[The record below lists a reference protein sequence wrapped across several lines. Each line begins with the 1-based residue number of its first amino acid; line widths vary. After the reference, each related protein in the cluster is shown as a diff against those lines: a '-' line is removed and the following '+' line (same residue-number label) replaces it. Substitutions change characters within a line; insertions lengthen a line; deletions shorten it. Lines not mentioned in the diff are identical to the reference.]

1 MHKYFVNSYRLAIY
15 EIIYQ
20 APPPVRMLSFSPLR
34 VFATLVCAALFG
46 SVLFATSF
54 ASAQT
59 TPASNIVFNG
69 PSGLVVAKNRHRVV
83 NALDYVSDGSNTIT
97 CGDATNIDTTEIN
110 TVTRSGCNFTVA
122 PKNVE
127 GPARFTVPYTSSG
140 GDTHNGVINIRV
152 GPNSSIALRNYN
164 AASTFTI
171 PSGGRNTFNMN
182 DYIYDTQG
190 YSYTCVG
197 LTIAFYITPNPNN
210 PFSGCTYTFNA
221 DNTACNGC
229 SLDITVPVTPFGASS
244 PTNVTISL
252 HPYGPASSVTYT
264 PPTGLLTGPGH
275 PIEINA
281 QGYATDVRDAY
292 RISCGDATNIDST
305 GIDSVTREGCVFTVT
320 PKSVQGTTMFTVP
333 YTSSAT
339 GTANGVVSLQVG
351 PPSNIVY
358 NAPTDLSVAL
368 NRTLTIDAAPYASD
382 GGYTVSCGD
391 ATGFNIAELASVTRG
406 TGANSCMFTVTPSQL
421 RPGGSTLP
429 GTSSFTVPY
438 SSSGGDTHDGIINVV
453 VRPSSTITF
462 TAPAT
467 NPSVAVGG
475 SVTLDLGAY
484 VSDGN
489 YTVSCGTVTV
499 SAEVSLTSQ
508 NGCSVVL
515 AGGANTGTATVTVPY
530 TSTGGATSSE
540 TVSVNVI
547 AASSITFDAPTGLV
561 VGTNRVR
568 VIDASEYV
576 TETDDS
582 YTISCGNA
590 QSIDTVE
597 IQSVTREGC
606 TFTVTPKN
614 VQGTASFVVPYT
626 SSGGDTEN
634 GTISIEVGPPST
646 ILFTDPNLFRA
657 TSPAS
662 FMIDAS
668 GYVSENSAYTVTCGA
683 DVEFDSREVTSIEQA
698 SAGSCS
704 YTVTLTGTTGVSPFF
719 ITYTSTGGHS
729 ITRQVS
735 MQVVTSSITYTAPSP
750 APAVPT
756 SGSIEIDASA
766 FARDGRFT
774 ITCGTATSVNAS
786 ISSITNTGC
795 VYTVTAGATANASA
809 SFTVPYT
816 SSGGATAN
824 GVVPVNI
831 GPSSSV
837 SYTALTGLKVA
848 AGATKTFD
856 LSSAATDSGYTISCG
871 AASSISASLTSV
883 SNTGCNFAVT
893 AGSTQ
898 GTATFTV
905 RFTSAGG
912 SNVDG
917 VVTVT
922 IGAASALA
930 FNPPSGLVI
939 GAGGTRHFDLSSYA
953 ADGDYTVECSEATS
967 VDSILAAATRGYIK
981 LDHSFD
987 PKGCQ
992 FEVTAQDTEG
1002 TGTFSVAVTSEATDT
1017 TVTATVSIAVGAAS
1031 DIVFSGLPAAYPP
1044 TLPAEMPLIP
1054 KLDPGDCQRFAFGIA
1069 GIVNDCVALVAV
1081 QNHWAT
1087 PENRNLPLD
1096 HPLRT
1101 WGTSSQGINTWNG
1114 VTVGTNA
1121 GEGAVI
1127 GLNLSDLGIRG
1138 TIPPALGNLRDL
1150 ETLNLQRNYLTSG
1163 MPFSLNNLA
1172 KVQVASP
1179 QRTGSL
1185 NNFFFCFNYLSGT
1198 VPALISDARAGVEI
1212 DALRRSGVGTDAIAR
1227 FYARFGLQDYL
1238 RRPAAGATIPC
1249 QLTGTPPADKARS
1262 SSYTYAQVGTGSERR
1277 VQAWVTGLGLTSDYY
1292 DLRPILYWDAENG
1305 QWANTTRQ
1313 TCVAY
1318 FNPPQT
1324 AACIRFRETTLPAGS
1339 VISWVNGYYDAATL
1353 ASLNLTDVSLAT
1365 GSSAAVGQRGTTIS
1379 FNAGQYASDG
1389 SYAITCSDYLEDT
1402 VFTSVTQTGSGGCT
1416 FMLEIDSSADV
1427 TDRAQSLYYPY
1438 LDVTYVSAGGD
1449 TVDQSFYFF
1458 ITEDSNIVYT
1468 PAQSLHTQT
1477 GGRVTMDASVYSPFG
1492 ANTRSCGSPTGFYDA
1507 TKIQVLNQLG
1517 CDFTIGAI
1525 VGATTPATSFKI
1537 LYHSN
1542 DGRAGVTEFTLAATG
1557 TALTLTSPAGLT
1569 IAAGQTKQIDASQ
1582 YAADGRYRITCGT
1595 PTGVDATKLTIA
1607 QPDRA
1612 NTCNYRITASATA
1625 AAGATSF
1632 TVPYSSSGGDTGT
1645 GTVAMTIGPAS
1656 RITYNAPTNLSRGIT
1671 EQIVIDAADY
1681 ASDGNYV
1688 IGCDNARNVPAGLQ
1702 AVVRRGDCVFEIQL
1716 SGLQGMYQFTIPY
1729 VSSGGATLDA
1739 TVQVRTGP
1747 TSRVS
1752 FTTPTAFPLGRNRTL
1767 VINALEHATEPNNH
1781 LIECS
1786 DPTEVD
1792 ATKTAVTR
1800 DGCNYTVDP
1809 IDNLAPA
1816 NQGNTSFKA
1825 SFTSGTNTVE
1835 GTFTINIGPDST
1847 ITYVA
1852 PVGLERA
1859 SNFPTYTIDASGYA
1873 TEINPTNYTISC
1885 GDSTNYDTDEITR
1898 ITRTPNTCSYTL
1910 TLNGN
1915 QGAASFVVP
1924 YRSTGGDS
1932 VDATVSL
1939 NVGPA
1944 SDIAFTAP
1952 QTNPAIGDSITRT
1965 FDMSSYASDG
1975 SYTITC
1981 GTIATTSSLVTL
1993 GAQNGCSIPITS
2005 GSTAGTAQISVPY
2018 TSSGGDTQTS
2028 TISVD
2033 TAVASNIQF
2042 TAPSD
2047 LKVGINRTR
2056 TIDASQYATDGGYA
2070 ITCGTATAI
2079 DNTKLTSVT
2088 QGTGCSYTIT
2098 PISTLTASQQG
2109 AAAFTIPY
2117 SSAGGTTENGVF
2129 SIEVGPASTIAFNP
2143 LASTPTVAKNQI
2155 LTIDASA
2162 YAADGN
2168 YAITC
2173 GDAASIDTTE
2183 IQAVTHTGTSCTY
2196 TVYPK
2201 NVEGPATFQV
2211 PYMSAGGHIQS
2222 GTIALTVGPDSNLV
2236 FTAPT
2241 GLTVRTGQTL
2251 RINAQ
2256 DHITENS
2263 PYTVTCADA
2272 TSLTG
2277 LASAT
2282 RTGCAYTVTAGS
2294 TAGTA
2299 SFTVRYTSTGGATRN
2314 GTFTI
2319 TVTGAPGQPDTPE
2332 RPQPIAGPAPAPE
2345 PTRTPTTKPADTAT
2359 QSGWN
2364 TFTAQSSVT
2373 AAAIRRQLNLSSS
2386 QAIYTWNA
2394 RTQTWT
2400 RVTDP
2405 AQTIAPGTSI
2415 SFLSRGLTTEEIEA
2429 ANLGRNTPQASLTN
2443 GWNIVNIAGE
2453 VERTADSDFLVDDAL
2468 VDCDDLFGV
2477 IAIVSYNARTRRWS
2491 LYLPCHPR
2499 AEARLTT
2506 GEDAPYDRMDSLG
2519 EGDSTYIYT
2528 RSRIPLEITWN
2539 AETQTYQPAS

>member
-1 MHKYFVNSYRLAIY
+1 MKSYINH
-15 EIIYQ
+15 
-20 APPPVRMLSFSPLR
+20 PSPVRMLSFR
-34 VFATLVCAALFG
+34 AVKVFATLICAALFG
-46 SVLFATSF
+46 SVLFATAVAVSN
-54 ASAQT
+54 
-59 TPASNIVFNG
+59 PAAGAIVVRNL
-69 PSGLVVAKNRHRVV
+69 P
-83 NALDYVSDGSNTIT
+83 TIK
-97 CGDATNIDTTEIN
+97 
-110 TVTRSGCNFTVA
+110 V
-122 PKNVE
+122 
-127 GPARFTVPYTSSG
+127 
-140 GDTHNGVINIRV
+140 
-152 GPNSSIALRNYN
+152 
-164 AASTFTI
+164 
-171 PSGGRNTFNMN
+171 PSGGTNTVDFT
-182 DYIYDTQG
+182 DYIFDSEGGSISCIQWPTVNL
-190 YSYTCVG
+190 SD
-197 LTIAFYITPNPNN
+197 
-210 PFSGCTYTFNA
+210 PFENLAAQVTRSGCTYTFTMKANPPLA
-221 DNTACNGC
+221 TASETGLNFRD
-229 SLDITVPVTPFGASS
+229 SANNSTM
-244 PTNVTISL
+244 VTIRVQ
-252 HPYGPASSVTYT
+252 PGPASSITYT
-264 PPTGLLTGPGH
+264 APTGLLTGPGH

-281 QGYATDVRDAY
+281 RGFASEADTSYK
-292 RISCGDATNIDST
+292 IFCSDATSIDST
-305 GIDSVTREGCVFTVT
+305 GIDSVTRDDCTFTVT

-333 YTSSAT
+333 YTSSVS
-339 GTANGVVSLQVG
+339 GSGSGVVSLQVG
-351 PPSNIVY
+351 PPSNIVFTG
-358 NAPTDLSVAL
+358 PTNLSVAL

-391 ATGFNIAELASVTRG
+391 ATGFNTAELASVTRG
-406 TGANSCMFTVTPSQL
+406 SGANSCMFTVTPSQFQ
-421 RPGGSTLP
+421 PGGTTLP
-429 GTSSFTVPY
+429 AIRSFTVPY
-438 SSSGGDTHDGIINVV
+438 SSSGGGTLNGVINVMV
-453 VRPSSTITF
+453 NPSSTITF

-467 NPSVAVGG
+467 NPSVTVGG
-475 SVTLDLGAY
+475 SLTLDLGAY

-489 YTVSCGTVTV
+489 YTVSCGAVTV
-499 SAEVSLTSQ
+499 SSAVLSLSSQ

-515 AGGANTGTATVTVPY
+515 AAGSNAGPAAILVPY
-530 TSTGGATSSE
+530 TSTGGATSSS
-540 TVSVNVI
+540 TVLVDVI

-582 YTISCGNA
+582 YTISCGDA
-590 QSIDTVE
+590 TSIDTVE

-606 TFTVTPKN
+606 TFTVTPRN
-614 VQGTASFVVPYT
+614 VQGTASFTVPYT

-668 GYVSENSAYTVTCGA
+668 SYVSENSAYTVTCGA
-683 DVEFDSREVTSIEQA
+683 DVEFDSREVTSITQA
-698 SAGSCS
+698 SAGSCN
-704 YTVTLTGTTGVSPFF
+704 YTVALTGTTGVSPFF

-756 SGSIEIDASA
+756 SGSIEIDAAA

-786 ISSITNTGC
+786 ISSISNNGC
-795 VYTVTAGATANASA
+795 VYTVNAGATANASA

-856 LSSAATDSGYTISCG
+856 LSSAAADSGYEISCG
-871 AASSISASLTSV
+871 AASSISASLSV

-893 AGSTQ
+893 ASSTQ

-922 IGAASALA
+922 VGAASVLA
-930 FNPPSGLVI
+930 FSPPSGLVI

-953 ADGDYTVECSEATS
+953 ADGDYAVECSEATS
-967 VDSILAAATRGYIK
+967 VASILAAATRGYLK
-981 LDHSFD
+981 SDYSYD

-1002 TGTFSVAVTSEATDT
+1002 TGTFSVEVTSEATDT

-1212 DALRRSGVGTDAIAR
+1212 DSLRRSGAGTDAIAR

-1292 DLRPILYWDAENG
+1292 DLRPILYWDADNG
-1305 QWANTTRQ
+1305 EWANTTRQ

-1339 VISWVNGYYDAATL
+1339 VISWVNGYYDTATL
-1353 ASLNLTDVSLAT
+1353 ASLNLTNVSLAT

-1379 FNAGQYASDG
+1379 FNAAQYASDG
-1389 SYAITCSDYLEDT
+1389 SYAITCTDYLEDI
-1402 VFTSVTQTGSGGCT
+1402 VFTSVTQTGPGGCT
-1416 FMLEIDSSADV
+1416 FMMEIDSTADV

-1468 PAQSLHTQT
+1468 PAQSLHTQS

-1525 VGATTPATSFKI
+1525 DGATTPGTSFKI

-1542 DGRAGVTEFTLAATG
+1542 SGQVGVTEFTLAAATTATG

-1632 TVPYSSSGGDTGT
+1632 TVPYSSSGGTTGT

-1656 RITYNAPTNLSRGIT
+1656 RITYIAPTNLSRGIT

-1688 IGCDNARNVPAGLQ
+1688 ISCDNARNVPAGLQ

-1716 SGLQGMYQFTIPY
+1716 SSLQGIYQFTIPY
-1729 VSSGGATLDA
+1729 VSAGGATLDA
-1739 TVQVRTGP
+1739 TVRVTTGP
-1747 TSRVS
+1747 ASRVS

-1781 LIECS
+1781 FIECS

-1792 ATKTAVTR
+1792 ATKMTVTR
-1800 DGCNYTVDP
+1800 DGCDYTVDP

-1816 NQGNTSFKA
+1816 NQGSTSFKA

-1835 GTFTINIGPDST
+1835 GTFTVNIGPDST

-1859 SNFPTYTIDASGYA
+1859 SNFRTYTIDASGYA
-1873 TEINPTNYTISC
+1873 TEVNPTNYTISC
-1885 GDSTNYDTDEITR
+1885 GDSTNYDTAEITMV
-1898 ITRTPNTCSYTL
+1898 TRTPNTCSYTL

-1932 VDATVSL
+1932 VNATVNL

-1944 SDIAFTAP
+1944 SDIVFTAP

-1981 GTIATTSSLVTL
+1981 GTIATSSSLVTL
-1993 GAQNGCSIPITS
+1993 GTQNGCSIPITS

-2056 TIDASQYATDGGYA
+2056 TIDAANYATDGGYA
-2070 ITCGTATAI
+2070 ITCGTATNI
-2079 DNTKLTSVT
+2079 DTTRLTSVT
-2088 QGTGCSYTIT
+2088 QGTGCSYVIT
-2098 PISTLTASQQG
+2098 PVSTLTASQQG

-2129 SIEVGPASTIAFNP
+2129 SIEVGPASTIVFTAP
-2143 LASTPTVAKNQI
+2143 PSALPVAKNRI
-2155 LTIDASA
+2155 LTVDASS
-2162 YAADGN
+2162 YASDGN

-2183 IQAVTHTGTSCTY
+2183 IQTVTHTGTSCTY

-2201 NVEGPATFQV
+2201 NVEGEASFQV
-2211 PYMSAGGHIQS
+2211 PYMSEGGHTTS
-2222 GTIALTVGPDSNLV
+2222 GTISVTVGSDSNLV

-2241 GLTVRTGQTL
+2241 GLTVGTGQTL

-2272 TSLTG
+2272 TSLNG

-2282 RTGCAYTVTAGS
+2282 RTGCVYTIRAGS

-2299 SFTVRYTSTGGATRN
+2299 SFTVTFTSTSGATRN

-2319 TVTGAPGQPDTPE
+2319 TVTATPGQPDTPE
-2332 RPQPIAGPAPAPE
+2332 RPQPIAGPAPAPA
-2345 PTRTPTTKPADTAT
+2345 PTPAPTEPADTAT

-2373 AAAIRRQLNLSSS
+2373 PAAIRRQLNLSAS
-2386 QAIYTWNA
+2386 QAVYTWDA
-2394 RTQTWT
+2394 ETQAWT
-2400 RVTDP
+2400 RVTNP
-2405 AQTIAPGTSI
+2405 AQTIPAGTSI

-2453 VERTADSDFLVDDAL
+2453 VERVSDSDFLVDDAL
-2468 VDCDDLFGV
+2468 VDCDDLVGV

-2506 GEDAPYDRMDSLG
+2506 GEDAPYDRMTSLS

-2539 AETQTYQPAS
+2539 TETQTYQPAS

>member
-1 MHKYFVNSYRLAIY
+1 MHKLAEILLTLPFMKSYINHTSPA
-15 EIIYQ
+15 
-20 APPPVRMLSFSPLR
+20 RMLSVR
-34 VFATLVCAALFG
+34 AVKAFATLVCAALFG
-46 SVLFATSF
+46 SVLFVASSAT
-54 ASAQT
+54 AQT
-59 TPASNIVFNG
+59 PPTSEIVFNG
-69 PSGLVVAKNRHRVV
+69 PSGLVVAKNRDRVV
-83 NALDYVSDGSNTIT
+83 NALDYVSDGSYTIT

-110 TVTRSGCNFTVA
+110 TVTRTGCNFRVD

-152 GPNSSIALRNYN
+152 GPDSSIALRNYD
-164 AASTFTI
+164 AGSTFFV
-171 PSGGRNTFNMN
+171 PSGGRNTFNMR

-190 YSYTCVG
+190 YSFSCAA
-197 LTIAFYITPNPNN
+197 LTISTYITPNPNPN
-210 PFSGCTYTFNA
+210 TDCTYTFNA
-221 DNTACNGC
+221 DTMATNGQF
-229 SLDITVPVTPFGASS
+229 LDISFPVTPFGG
-244 PTNVTISL
+244 TDVNLTIRI
-252 HPYGPASSVTYT
+252 HTYGPASSITYT
-264 PPTGLLTGPGH
+264 APTGLLTGPGH
-275 PIEINA
+275 PIVINA
-281 QGYATDVRDAY
+281 QGYATDVRSAY
-292 RISCGDATNIDST
+292 RVSCGDATSIDST
-305 GIDSVTREGCVFTVT
+305 GIDSVSREGCVFTVT
-320 PKSVQGTTMFTVP
+320 PKSVQGATMFTVP
-333 YTSSAT
+333 YTSSAG
-339 GTANGVVSLQVG
+339 GTANGVVGLQVG
-351 PPSNIVY
+351 PASNIVY
-358 NAPTDLSVAL
+358 NAPTGLSVAL
-368 NRTLTIDAAPYASD
+368 NRTLTIDAAPYVSD

-391 ATGFNIAELASVTRG
+391 ATGFNIAELASVARG
-406 TGANSCMFTVTPSQL
+406 SGANSCMFTVTPSRFQ
-421 RPGGSTLP
+421 PGGTTLP
-429 GTSSFTVPY
+429 VTRSFTVPY
-438 SSSGGDTHDGIINVV
+438 SSSGGGTLNGVINVV
-453 VRPSSTITF
+453 VNPSSTIAF
-462 TAPAT
+462 TAPSPTPTIQAGSTAT
-467 NPSVAVGG
+467 IDV
-475 SVTLDLGAY
+475 GAY
-484 VSDGN
+484 ASDGS
-489 YTVSCGTVTV
+489 YTVSCGTITES
-499 SAEVSLTSQ
+499 SALISLGTQ
-508 NGCSVVL
+508 NGCSIPII
-515 AGGANTGTATVTVPY
+515 AGSNTGTATISVPY
-530 TSTGGATSSE
+530 TSTGGATSTQS
-540 TVSVNVI
+540 VSVQVI
-547 AASSITFDAPTGLV
+547 SVSSITFDAPTGLA

-576 TETDDS
+576 TETDSS
-582 YTISCGNA
+582 YTISCGDA
-590 QSIDTVE
+590 TSIDTTRLA
-597 IQSVTREGC
+597 SVTREGC
-606 TFTVTPKN
+606 TFTVTPISMLSSSL
-614 VQGTASFVVPYT
+614 QGSATFTVPYT

-634 GTISIEVGPPST
+634 GTISIEVGPPSA
-646 ILFTDPNLFRA
+646 ILFTDPALFVA

-668 GYVSENSAYTVTCGA
+668 SYVSENSAYTVTCA
-683 DVEFDSREVTSIEQA
+683 AVTEFDSREVTSITQA

-704 YTVTLTGTTGVSPFF
+704 YTVALTGTTGVSPFF

-756 SGSIEIDASA
+756 SGSIEIDAA
-766 FARDGRFT
+766 DYARDGRFT

-786 ISSITNTGC
+786 ISSISNTGC
-795 VYTVTAGATANASA
+795 VYTVTAGGTANASA

-824 GVVPVNI
+824 GVIPVNI

-856 LSSAATDSGYTISCG
+856 LSSAAADSGYTISCG

-883 SNTGCNFAVT
+883 SNTGCSFAVT

-922 IGAASALA
+922 VGAASVLA
-930 FNPPSGLVI
+930 FSPPSDLAI
-939 GAGGTRHFDLSSYA
+939 GAGGTKHFDLSSYA
-953 ADGDYTVECSEATS
+953 ADGDYAVECSEATS
-967 VDSILAAATRGYIK
+967 VSSILAAATRSYIK
-981 LDHSFD
+981 SDYSFD
-987 PKGCQ
+987 AKGCQ
-992 FEVTAQDTEG
+992 FRVTAQDTQG
-1002 TGTFSVAVTSEATDT
+1002 TGTFSVVVTSEATDT
-1017 TVTATVSIAVGAAS
+1017 TVTATVSIAVGAPS
-1031 DIVFSGLPAAYPP
+1031 NIVLSGLPAAYPP
-1044 TLPAEMPLIP
+1044 TQPAEMPLIP
-1054 KLDPGDCQRFAFGIA
+1054 KLDPGDCQRFSFGIA
-1069 GIVNDCVALVAV
+1069 GIVSDCRTLVAI

-1087 PENRNLPLD
+1087 PENRNVPLD

-1101 WGTSSQGINTWNG
+1101 WGTSSQGINTWQG
-1114 VTVGTNA
+1114 VTVGTHA
-1121 GEGAVI
+1121 GEGAII
-1127 GLNLSDLGIRG
+1127 GLHLSGLGIRG
-1138 TIPPALGNLRDL
+1138 TIPPALGNLGGLRL
-1150 ETLNLQRNYLTSG
+1150 LSLQRNYLTG
-1163 MPFSLNNLA
+1163 AMPDSLNNLA
-1172 KVQVASP
+1172 SVQVTSP
-1179 QRTGSL
+1179 QRVGSL
-1185 NNFFFCFNYLSGT
+1185 VRFDYCFNYFRGAL
-1198 VPALISDARAGVEI
+1198 PALLSDPRAGVRTPTFT
-1212 DALRRSGVGTDAIAR
+1212 ANSL
-1227 FYARFGLQDYL
+1227 F
-1238 RRPAAGATIPC
+1238 AAGNIPC
-1249 QLTGTPPADKARS
+1249 QLQGSPPADVARS
-1262 SSYTYAQVGTGSERR
+1262 SSYTYAQVGTGTERR

-1292 DLRPILYWDAENG
+1292 ELRPILYWDADNG
-1305 QWANTTRQ
+1305 EWANTTRR

-1318 FNPPQT
+1318 YNPPQT
-1324 AACIRFRETTLPAGS
+1324 ATCIRFRETTLPAGS
-1339 VISWVNGYYDAATL
+1339 VISYVNGYYDAATL
-1353 ASLNLTDVSLAT
+1353 ASLNLTNVSLAT

-1379 FNAGQYASDG
+1379 FNAAPYASDG
-1389 SYAITCSDYLEDT
+1389 SYAITCSDDYLEDDF
-1402 VFTSVTQTGSGGCT
+1402 VFTSVTQTGSDMCT
-1416 FMLEIDSSADV
+1416 FMMEIDPDADV
-1427 TDRAQSLYYPY
+1427 TDRAQFLYYPY
-1438 LDVTYVSAGGD
+1438 LDVTYLSAGGD
-1449 TVDQSFYFF
+1449 SVEQSFYFF

-1477 GGRVTMDASVYSPFG
+1477 GRTITMDASVYSPFG
-1492 ANTRSCGSPTGFYDA
+1492 ANTRSCGSPIGFYDA

-1517 CDFTIGAI
+1517 CDFTIGTI

-1537 LYHSN
+1537 LYRSN
-1542 DGRAGVTEFTLAATG
+1542 NGQIGVTEFTLAATA

-1569 IAAGQTKQIDASQ
+1569 IAAGQTKQIDASE
-1582 YAADGRYRITCGT
+1582 YAADGRYAITCGT
-1595 PTGVDATKLTIA
+1595 PTGVDATKLTIS

-1612 NTCNYRITASATA
+1612 NSCSYTITAGATA

-1632 TVPYSSSGGDTGT
+1632 TVPYSSSGGTTGT
-1645 GTVAMTIGPAS
+1645 GTVAMTVGPAS
-1656 RITYNAPTNLSRGIT
+1656 RITYNAPTNLARGIL
-1671 EQIVIDAADY
+1671 EHIVIDAADY
-1681 ASDGNYV
+1681 ATDGDYA
-1688 IGCDNARNVPAGLQ
+1688 ISCDNARNVPSGLQ

-1716 SGLQGMYQFTIPY
+1716 STQQGIYQFTIPY
-1729 VSSGGATLDA
+1729 VSAGGATLDA
-1739 TVQVRTGP
+1739 TIRVRTGP

-1752 FTTPTAFPLGRNRTL
+1752 FTTPTAFTLGRNRTL
-1767 VINALEHATEPNNH
+1767 VINALEHATEPNGH
-1781 LIECS
+1781 LIECRN
-1786 DPTEVD
+1786 PTEVD
-1792 ATKTAVTR
+1792 ATKATVTR

-1809 IDNLAPA
+1809 VNNLAPA
-1816 NQGNTSFKA
+1816 NQGSTSFKA
-1825 SFTSGTNTVE
+1825 SFISGGSTVE

-1852 PVGLERA
+1852 PVGLERG
-1859 SNFPTYTIDASGYA
+1859 SNLTTYTINASGYA
-1873 TEINPTNYTISC
+1873 TEINPTNYTITC
-1885 GDSTNYDTDEITR
+1885 GESTNYDTAEITR

-1924 YRSTGGDS
+1924 YRSTGGHS
-1932 VDATVSL
+1932 VDATVNF

-1944 SDIAFTAP
+1944 SAIVFTAP
-1952 QTNPAIGDSITRT
+1952 QTNPVIGDSITRT

-1993 GAQNGCSIPITS
+1993 GTQNGCSIPITS

-2018 TSSGGDTQTS
+2018 TSSGGATLTS

-2033 TAVASNIQF
+2033 AAAASDIQF

-2056 TIDASQYATDGGYA
+2056 TINAANYATDGGYA
-2070 ITCGTATAI
+2070 ITCGTATGV

-2129 SIEVGPASTIAFNP
+2129 SIEVGPASTIMFNAP
-2143 LASTPTVAKNQI
+2143 SPAPTVAKNRI

-2162 YAADGN
+2162 YATDGN

-2173 GDAASIDTTE
+2173 GDATSIDTTE
-2183 IQAVTHTGTSCTY
+2183 IQAVTHAGTSCTY

-2211 PYMSAGGHIQS
+2211 PYMSEGGHTQS

-2251 RINAQ
+2251 RINAS

-2263 PYTVTCADA
+2263 PYTVTCGDA
-2272 TSLTG
+2272 TSLTR

-2282 RTGCAYTVTAGS
+2282 RTGCTYTVTAGS
-2294 TAGTA
+2294 TPGAA
-2299 SFTVRYTSTGGATRN
+2299 SFTVPYTSTGGATSN
-2314 GTFTI
+2314 GVFAI
-2319 TVTGAPGQPDTPE
+2319 TVTGTPGQPDMPE
-2332 RPQPIAGPAPAPE
+2332 RPQPVAGPAPAPE
-2345 PTRTPTTKPADTAT
+2345 PTPAPTEPAETAT

-2373 AAAIRRQLNLSSS
+2373 AAAIRRGLNLSAS

-2394 RTQTWT
+2394 EMQTWT
-2400 RVTDP
+2400 RITDP

-2415 SFLSRGLTTEEIEA
+2415 SFLSRGLTAEEIEA
-2429 ANLGRNTPQASLTN
+2429 ASLGRNTPQASLTN
-2443 GWNIVNIAGE
+2443 GWNIINIAGE
-2453 VERTADSDFLVDDAL
+2453 TERADDSDFLVDDAL
-2468 VDCDDLFGV
+2468 TDCDDLVGV

-2506 GEDAPYDRMDSLG
+2506 GEDASYDRMTSLS

-2539 AETQTYQPAS
+2539 AETQTYQPG

>member
-1 MHKYFVNSYRLAIY
+1 MHKTSKIPLSYTLMKTYINH
-15 EIIYQ
+15 
-20 APPPVRMLSFSPLR
+20 PPPARMLSVSPLR

-46 SVLFATSF
+46 SVLFVASS

-59 TPASNIVFNG
+59 TPTSNIVFNG
-69 PSGLVVAKNRHRVV
+69 PSGLVVAKNRDRVV
-83 NALDYVSDGSNTIT
+83 NALDYVSDGSYTIT

-110 TVTRSGCNFTVA
+110 TVTRTGCNFRVD

-152 GPNSSIALRNYN
+152 GPDSSIALRNYD
-164 AASTFTI
+164 AGSTFFV
-171 PSGGRNTFNMN
+171 PSGGRNTFNMR

-190 YSYTCVG
+190 YSFSCVA
-197 LTIAFYITPNPNN
+197 LTITSYISPNPNPN
-210 PFSGCTYTFNA
+210 TDCTYTFNA
-221 DNTACNGC
+221 DTMATTGQFLEI
-229 SLDITVPVTPFGASS
+229 SFPVTPFGG
-244 PTNVTISL
+244 TDVNLTIRI
-252 HPYGPASSVTYT
+252 HTYGPASSVTYT

-275 PIEINA
+275 PIVINA
-281 QGYATDVRDAY
+281 QGYATDVRSAY

-305 GIDSVTREGCVFTVT
+305 GIASVSRDGCMFTVT
-320 PKSVQGTTMFTVP
+320 PTSVQGTTMFTVP

-339 GTANGVVSLQVG
+339 GTANGVVGLQVG
-351 PPSNIVY
+351 PASNIVY
-358 NAPTDLSVAL
+358 NAPTGLSVAL
-368 NRTLTIDAAPYASD
+368 NRSLTIDAAAYVSD

-391 ATGFNIAELASVTRG
+391 ATGFNIAELASVVRG
-406 TGANSCMFTVTPSQL
+406 SGANSCMFTVTPSRFQ
-421 RPGGSTLP
+421 PGGTTLP
-429 GTSSFTVPY
+429 VSRSFTVPY
-438 SSSGGDTHDGIINVV
+438 SSSGGDTHDGVINVMV
-453 VRPSSTITF
+453 NPSSTIAF
-462 TAPAT
+462 TAPSPT
-467 NPSVAVGG
+467 PSVVVGG

-489 YTVSCGTVTV
+489 YTVSCGAVTV
-499 SAEVSLTSQ
+499 SAEVTLTSQ

-515 AGGANTGTATVTVPY
+515 AGGASTGAATVTVPY
-530 TSTGGATSSE
+530 TSTGGATSSN

-590 QSIDTVE
+590 TSIDTTR

-606 TFTVTPKN
+606 VFTVTP
-614 VQGTASFVVPYT
+614 VSMLSSSLQATAATFTVPYT

-646 ILFTDPNLFRA
+646 ILFTDPALFRA

-668 GYVSENSAYTVTCGA
+668 SYVSENSAYTVTCGA
-683 DVEFDSREVTSIEQA
+683 AVEFDSREVTSITQA

-756 SGSIEIDASA
+756 SGSIEIDAAA

-786 ISSITNTGC
+786 LSVTNNGC

-824 GVVPVNI
+824 GVVPVNV

-871 AASSISASLTSV
+871 AASSISASLTV

-917 VVTVT
+917 VVSVT
-922 IGAASALA
+922 IGAASVLA
-930 FNPPSGLVI
+930 FSPPSGLVI

-953 ADGDYTVECSEATS
+953 ADGDYAVECSEATS
-967 VDSILAAATRGYIK
+967 VASILAAATRGYIK
-981 LDHSFD
+981 SDYSFD
-987 PKGCQ
+987 AKGCQ
-992 FEVTAQDTEG
+992 FEVTAQDTQG
-1002 TGTFSVAVTSEATDT
+1002 TGTFSVEVTSEATDT
-1017 TVTATVSIAVGAAS
+1017 TVTATVSIAVGATS
-1031 DIVFSGLPAAYPP
+1031 NIVFSGLPAAYPP

-1069 GIVNDCVALVAV
+1069 GIVSDCRTLVAI

-1087 PENRNLPLD
+1087 PENRNVPLD

-1101 WGTSSQGINTWNG
+1101 WGTSSRGINTWQG
-1114 VTVGTNA
+1114 VTVGTHA

-1127 GLNLSDLGIRG
+1127 GLHLSGLGIRG

-1150 ETLNLQRNYLTSG
+1150 RTLSLQRNYLTG
-1163 MPFSLNNLA
+1163 AMPDSLNNLA
-1172 KVQVASP
+1172 SVQVTSP
-1179 QRTGSL
+1179 QRLGSL
-1185 NNFFFCFNYLSGT
+1185 VRFDYCFNYFRGAL
-1198 VPALISDARAGVEI
+1198 PALLSDARAGVRTPTFT
-1212 DALRRSGVGTDAIAR
+1212 ANSL
-1227 FYARFGLQDYL
+1227 F
-1238 RRPAAGATIPC
+1238 AAGNIPC
-1249 QLTGTPPADKARS
+1249 QLQGSPPADVARS
-1262 SSYTYAQVGTGSERR
+1262 SSYAYAQVGTGSERR
-1277 VQAWVTGLGLTSDYY
+1277 VQAWITGLGLTSDYY
-1292 DLRPILYWDAENG
+1292 DLRPIQYWDADSGE
-1305 QWANTTRQ
+1305 WANTTPQ

-1318 FNPPQT
+1318 FSPSQG

-1339 VISWVNGYYDAATL
+1339 VISWVNGYYDSATL
-1353 ASLNLTDVSLAT
+1353 ASLNLTNVSLAT

-1389 SYAITCSDYLEDT
+1389 SYAITCTDYLEDDFF
-1402 VFTSVTQTGSGGCT
+1402 FTSVTQTGPGGCT
-1416 FMLEIDSSADV
+1416 FMMEIDPDADV
-1427 TDRAQSLYYPY
+1427 TDRAQFLYYPY
-1438 LDVTYVSAGGD
+1438 LDVTYDSAGGD

-1477 GGRVTMDASVYSPFG
+1477 GRTITMDASVYSPFG
-1492 ANTRSCGSPTGFYDA
+1492 ANTRTCGSPIGFYDA

-1542 DGRAGVTEFTLAATG
+1542 SGQIGVTEFTLAATA

-1582 YAADGRYRITCGT
+1582 YAADGRYGITCGT
-1595 PTGVDATKLTIA
+1595 PTGVDATKLTIT

-1612 NTCNYRITASATA
+1612 NTCSYTITAGATA

-1656 RITYNAPTNLSRGIT
+1656 RITYNAPTNLSRGVT

-1688 IGCDNARNVPAGLQ
+1688 ISCDNARNVPSGLQ

-1716 SGLQGMYQFTIPY
+1716 SGLQGIYQFTIPY

-1739 TVQVRTGP
+1739 TVRVTTGP
-1747 TSRVS
+1747 PSRVS
-1752 FTTPTAFPLGRNRTL
+1752 FTTPAAFTLGRNRTL

-1781 LIECS
+1781 LRECS

-1792 ATKTAVTR
+1792 ATKMAVTR

-1816 NQGNTSFKA
+1816 NQGSTSFKA
-1825 SFTSGTNTVE
+1825 SFTAGTSTVE

-1885 GDSTNYDTDEITR
+1885 GDSTNYDTAEITM
-1898 ITRTPNTCSYTL
+1898 ITRTANTCSYTL

-1932 VDATVSL
+1932 VDATVNF

-1944 SDIAFTAP
+1944 SAIVFTAP

-2018 TSSGGDTQTS
+2018 TSSGGAALTS

-2033 TAVASNIQF
+2033 TAAASNIQF
-2042 TAPSD
+2042 TAPSG

-2056 TIDASQYATDGGYA
+2056 TINAANYATDGGYA
-2070 ITCGTATAI
+2070 ITCGTATGV

-2098 PISTLTASQQG
+2098 PVSTLTASQQG

-2129 SIEVGPASTIAFNP
+2129 SIEVGPASTIMFNAP
-2143 LASTPTVAKNQI
+2143 SPAPTVAKNRI

-2162 YAADGN
+2162 YATDGN

-2183 IQAVTHTGTSCTY
+2183 IQAVTHAGTSCTY

-2211 PYMSAGGHIQS
+2211 PYMSEGGHTQS
-2222 GTIALTVGPDSNLV
+2222 GTIALTVGSDSNLV

-2272 TSLTG
+2272 ASLTG

-2282 RTGCAYTVTAGS
+2282 RTGCTYTVTAGR
-2294 TAGTA
+2294 TPGTA
-2299 SFTVRYTSTGGATRN
+2299 SFTVTYTSTSGATRN
-2314 GTFTI
+2314 GVFTI
-2319 TVTGAPGQPDTPE
+2319 TVTGAPERPDTPE
-2332 RPQPIAGPAPAPE
+2332 RPQPVAAPAPAPE
-2345 PTRTPTTKPADTAT
+2345 TTRTPTEPADTAT

-2364 TFTAQSSVT
+2364 TFTAQSSIT
-2373 AAAIRRQLNLSSS
+2373 AAAIRRNLNLSAS
-2386 QAIYTWNA
+2386 QAIYTWDA
-2394 RTQTWT
+2394 ETQAWT
-2400 RVTDP
+2400 RITNP
-2405 AQTIAPGTSI
+2405 AQTITPGTSI

-2429 ANLGRNTPQASLTN
+2429 ASLGRNTPQASLTN
-2443 GWNIVNIAGE
+2443 GWNIINIAGE
-2453 VERTADSDFLVDDAL
+2453 VERAEDSDFLVDDAL
-2468 VDCDDLFGV
+2468 TDCDDLVGI

-2506 GEDAPYDRMDSLG
+2506 GEDVSYDRMTSLS